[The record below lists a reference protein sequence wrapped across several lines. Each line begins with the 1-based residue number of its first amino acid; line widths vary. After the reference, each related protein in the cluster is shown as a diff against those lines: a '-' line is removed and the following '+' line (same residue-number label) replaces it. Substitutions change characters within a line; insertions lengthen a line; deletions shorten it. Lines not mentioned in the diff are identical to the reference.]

1 MVWFKTVIS
10 YISNEKTNFGVFI
23 AHRVNKIRNSSKTE
37 EWFYMPTT
45 PPKLNQQLV
54 IKDWRIWPID
64 KDGGLD
70 QTSSTKNFSQ
80 KVLSQII

>member
-1 MVWFKTVIS
+1 MVLH
-10 YISNEKTNFGVFI
+10 
-23 AHRVNKIRNSSKTE
+23 AHN
-37 EWFYMPTT
+37 

-54 IKDWRIWPID
+54 IKDSRIWLID